1 MPRLSRPP
9 GRRYRPRASW
19 FAPAVG
25 QRDPRRARVLI
36 SRFPNRLLRHGD
48 SRISR
53 VPARSPRYMPC
64 SHQTPVGPER
74 QAIRRSR
81 CCLPQVA
88 QRRLPRI
95 DYFEAQSH
103 GLHRRC
109 LRFAAAVTRTPR
121 KTRFRAVASPTRAG
135 FDPLDLF
142 GRFPKRLI
150 SRHLFPLP
158 RALLGARHDSQ
169 YRPRHLDQLRRR
181 RCCLSI
187 RRIPGLRRWGP
198 ARRELSLL
206 FHFFPH

>member
-1 MPRLSRPP
+1 M
-9 GRRYRPRASW
+9 
-19 FAPAVG
+19 
-25 QRDPRRARVLI
+25 I

-64 SHQTPVGPER
+64 SHQTPVGPEH

-88 QRRLPRI
+88 QRRLPRLV
-95 DYFEAQSH
+95 YFEAQSH
-103 GLHRRC
+103 GLHLRC

-142 GRFPKRLI
+142 GRFPKQLI

-158 RALLGARHDSQ
+158 RALLGARPPNQSADST
-169 YRPRHLDQLRRR
+169 PRTYPIALLRRLIGAR
-181 RCCLSI
+181 PPSAPQDKTTPAPPSLNTPPESAARFE
-187 RRIPGLRRWGP
+187 P
-198 ARRELSLL
+198 ARIE
-206 FHFFPH
+206 PG